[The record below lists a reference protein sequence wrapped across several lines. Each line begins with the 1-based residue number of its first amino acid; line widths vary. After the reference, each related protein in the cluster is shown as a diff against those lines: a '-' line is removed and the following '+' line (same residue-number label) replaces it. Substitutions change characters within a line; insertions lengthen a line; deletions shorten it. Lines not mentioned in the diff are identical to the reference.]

1 MKDNSFNMGVKNAEQ
16 LMEMDGGFDKML
28 LFRQAEVVRILTA
41 SNGPNDEMLIE
52 HDAESL

>member
-28 LFRQAEVVRILTA
+28 LFDGLQWSKL
-41 SNGPNDEMLIE
+41 
-52 HDAESL
+52 